1 MYLSRLTFATLP
13 GRTHEAEEKL
23 KQLRDLVA
31 KAGGRRPR
39 VLRAHFASLGAP
51 DLVFEEE
58 APDLP
63 PGASWKTSPTTVS
76 PGSGSRGPRTRKSVL
91 APPTTTTSQ
100 AVDRF
105 TRDHS
110 FTAPC
115 SAASAAPRI
124 RRGIVRATTA
134 PLLRFVRRPSTRT

>member
-1 MYLSRLTFATLP
+1 MYVSRLTFATSP

-58 APDLP
+58 APDLATLEGEI
-63 PGASWKTSPTTVS
+63 GAVTEKDEFQRL
-76 PGSGSRGPRTRKSVL
+76 SREIAGLLV
-91 APPTTTTSQ
+91 
-100 AVDRF
+100 
-105 TRDHS
+105 HS
-110 FTAPC
+110 
-115 SAASAAPRI
+115 SKREI
-124 RRGIVRATTA
+124 YQVID
-134 PLLRFVRRPSTRT
+134 